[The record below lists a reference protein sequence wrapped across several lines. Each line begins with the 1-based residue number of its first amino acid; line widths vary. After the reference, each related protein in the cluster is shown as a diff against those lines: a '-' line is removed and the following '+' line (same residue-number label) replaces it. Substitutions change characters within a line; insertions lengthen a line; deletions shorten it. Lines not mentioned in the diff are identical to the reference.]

1 MKREV
6 ILGVIRHTLTFAGGI
21 LVAKGILEQGLLTE
35 IIGGLM
41 TVIGGVWSVID
52 KAKRLPE

>member
-6 ILGVIRHTLTFAGGI
+6 ILGVVRHTLTFAGGI
-21 LVAKGILEQGLLTE
+21 LVAKGLLDQGVLSE

>member
-41 TVIGGVWSVID
+41 TVIGGVLSVID